1 MATPAELPSPST
13 TVDHSDPPAAEIS
26 PAAEITEIGPLHT
39 DRGDTTIADQVVHKI
54 VNVACREVAGVYPA
68 DGPGS
73 ITVQKGERQT
83 AVDLSVVVDY
93 GVSIVD
99 VSRTLRR
106 TVIEAV
112 EHGTGLEV
120 TEVNTQV
127 TDVRLPG
134 GSHPIPPP
142 AARLA

>member
-1 MATPAELPSPST
+1 MATPAEVPSPT
-13 TVDHSDPPAAEIS
+13 TPADHLDPPAAEV
-26 PAAEITEIGPLHT
+26 TELGPLQT
-39 DRGDTTIADQVVHKI
+39 DRGATTIADQVVHKI
-54 VNVACREVAGVYPA
+54 VDVVVGEVSGVYPA

-112 EHGTGLEV
+112 ERGTGLEV
-120 TEVNTQV
+120 TEVNIQV

-134 GSHPIPPP
+134 GSHPLPPP
-142 AARLA
+142 ATRLA